1 MVMIEVVILLV
12 RDPLSSLTEPNNVI
26 RLLCSRVD
34 RLSLSRAITDCSRLG
49 TLCICSSEVIVQYG
63 AWCTVAIVTLVLREL
78 LLLLLR

>member
-49 TLCICSSEVIVQYG
+49 TLLDNSAVIV
-63 AWCTVAIVTLVLREL
+63 WWM
-78 LLLLLR
+78 